1 MIGFLL
7 ALALLAAL
15 VATGVRRGRR
25 VARER
30 AAARA
35 PGASIE
41 RAVAVTSFDEMDLV
55 LARRR
60 CPCGGAYAL
69 QGEGT
74 RDAEER
80 RYRVARLE
88 CRTCESTT
96 AVFFDVTALRH

>member
-1 MIGFLL
+1 VIGLLL

-35 PGASIE
+35 PGAKLE
-41 RAVAVTSFDEMDLV
+41 RALPVESFDEMDFAL
-55 LARRR
+55 RQRR
-60 CPCGGAYAL
+60 CPCGGSYAL

-74 RDAEER
+74 REIAGR

-88 CRTCESTT
+88 CRSCETAA

>member
-15 VATGVRRGRR
+15 VATGLRRGRR

-35 PGASIE
+35 PGASLE
-41 RAVAVTSFDEMDLV
+41 RAIPITSFDEMDGV
-55 LARRR
+55 LRQRC
-60 CPCGGAYAL
+60 CPCSGSYAL

-74 RDAEER
+74 RDAGGR

-88 CRTCESTT
+88 CRSCESTT

>member
-1 MIGFLL
+1 VIGILL
-7 ALALLAAL
+7 ALALVAAL
-15 VATGVRRGRR
+15 VATGLRRGRR

-30 AAARA
+30 VAARA

-41 RAVAVTSFDEMDLV
+41 RAIPIESFADMDAVLR
-55 LARRR
+55 RRR
-60 CPCGGAYAL
+60 CPCGGSYAL

-74 RDAEER
+74 RDAGGR

-88 CRTCESTT
+88 CRSCESTT